1 MAEDKEVR
9 IVDIQLNYES
19 TVRGLADLEKKI
31 IAAKEAQEEMQRS
44 IKKGGISEEEY
55 NKQTEA
61 LVQNRAALAQLT
73 RERAKMQKE
82 LANQMKMEKE
92 QVGSLNALRA
102 ELSNL
107 TAEYDALGQTVENKE
122 RLDQLRDQ
130 INELTGT
137 IKEAEEATGRYY
149 RNVGNYTNSI
159 IAAFDKMDDEL
170 EALKAEYEKVAKAEG
185 VTSEKAEE
193 LRKKITQQ
201 EAAINNTKAA
211 TQKLYSTIIPFGDKI
226 LPLLGK
232 GLAGARDGLRLVADG
247 AKIVGK
253 QFLALMMNP
262 IVAFLA
268 AVAAAIAIV
277 VNGIKGS
284 EENMN
289 KWRKAMAP
297 LQVALGLLQTGLEK
311 VCGWIL
317 SAIEYA
323 GKLAQLLGRV
333 AQVATS
339 AIPGVGDAIR
349 EANIAVE
356 ESIKLEER
364 EQQLIKDR
372 RALLVEEAKT
382 ENEVAK
388 LKEQAA
394 DVTKTQTE
402 RVEALTAA
410 IEAEERVAEERVRLA
425 KEELEIGKQRAAM
438 APNSAADN
446 EHLAELEANVYK
458 AETALYN
465 NRKRMSAQ
473 LSQLRLNM
481 KKEEEA
487 AAAARVEAAKTAAKK
502 EADALREA
510 EDAMLALIKD
520 ADERRK
526 KEAETRTARE
536 IEALRDRLATEKD
549 LTAAAR
555 DAINQTIAAKE
566 QALQNE
572 LSDIDA
578 EAEERRRQAEAEAA
592 EKAKEMREEQ
602 AAEEMRRLQND
613 WTEKMQQAADNSLTQ
628 AQLELQRAE
637 EERAMLQQGEEESN
651 EEFRARQLE
660 ADARYQA
667 AKKKLAD
674 TEVAVQQAKFQML
687 SSLTGGLGKA
697 LDALGEDNKAFA
709 KMSKVL
715 ALGEIAINTGKA
727 IAAGT
732 AQAQSVP
739 YPANL
744 VAMATTIATVLANVA
759 TAISTVKSAKFAAGV
774 VGLNSRGSAT
784 SDSIPAM
791 LSQGES
797 VMNAAATALFSNELQ
812 AMNNIGRAVTPE
824 VGGVTMNN
832 AQPSMLG
839 DAIREAVADIRPV
852 VTVEDINAQQ
862 NRVEVVTRRGFL

>member
-1 MAEDKEVR
+1 MAEEREVR

-31 IAAKEAQEEMQRS
+31 IAAKEAQEEMQKS
-44 IKKGGISEEEY
+44 MKQGGMSEEEY
-55 NKQTEA
+55 NRQTEA

-92 QVGSLNALRA
+92 QVGSLNAMRA
-102 ELSNL
+102 ELSIL
-107 TAEYDALGQTVENKE
+107 TAQYDEMGEKMRGTEVGEKLAQDINTLTKE
-122 RLDQLRDQ
+122 
-130 INELTGT
+130 
-137 IKEAEEATGRYY
+137 IKKAEEATGRYY
-149 RNVGNYTNSI
+149 RNVGNYTNSV
-159 IAAFDKMDDEL
+159 IAAFEKMDDEL
-170 EALKAEYEKVAKAEG
+170 EALREEYEKVAKAEG
-185 VTSEKAEE
+185 VTSERAEE

-232 GLAGARDGLRLVADG
+232 GLAGAKEGLKLVADG

-253 QFLALMMNP
+253 QFLTLMMNP

-277 VNGIKGS
+277 INGIKGS

-297 LQVALGLLQTGLEK
+297 LQAALGLLQTGLEM

-323 GKLAQLLGRV
+323 GKLAQLLGRL
-333 AQVATS
+333 AEAATS
-339 AIPGVGDAIR
+339 FMPSVSAAIH
-349 EANIAVE
+349 EANAAVE
-356 ESIKLEER
+356 HAIELEER
-364 EQQLIKDR
+364 EQRLIKDR

-382 ENEVAK
+382 ENEVAR
-388 LKEQAA
+388 LREQAS

-402 RVEALTAA
+402 RIEALGAA
-410 IEAEERVAEERVRLA
+410 IEAEERIAAERVRLA
-425 KEELEIGKQRAAM
+425 KEELEIEKQKASM

-446 EHLAELEANVYK
+446 ERLAELEANVYK
-458 AETALYN
+458 AEANLYKQ
-465 NRKRMSAQ
+465 RKEMSSQ
-473 LSQLRLNM
+473 MSQLRLNI

-502 EADALREA
+502 EAEAIREA

-520 ADERRK
+520 ADEKRK

-555 DAINQTIAAKE
+555 DAINQTITAKE
-566 QALQNE
+566 EALQNE
-572 LSDIDA
+572 LTAIDEEAA
-578 EAEERRRQAEAEAA
+578 EKRRQQEAEAA
-592 EKAKEMREEQ
+592 EKAKEMREAQ
-602 AAEEMRRLQND
+602 AAEELLRIQND
-613 WTEKMQQAADNSLTQ
+613 WAEKMQQAADNSLTQ
-628 AQLELQRAE
+628 AQLELQQAE
-637 EERAMLQQGEEESN
+637 EARAMLQQAEEESD
-651 EEFRARQLE
+651 EAFRARQLE
-660 ADARYQA
+660 ADKRYQD

-674 TEVAVQQAKFQML
+674 TEVQVQQAKFQML
-687 SSLTGGLGKA
+687 NALTGGLGKA
-697 LDALGEDNKAFA
+697 LEALGEDNKAFA

-759 TAISTVKSAKFAAGV
+759 TAISTVKSAKFAAGI
-774 VGLNSRGSAT
+774 VGINGRGSTT

-812 AMNNIGRAVTPE
+812 AMNNIGRSVTPE

-839 DAIREAVADIRPV
+839 EAIREAVADIRPV
-852 VTVEDINAQQ
+852 VTVEDINEQQ